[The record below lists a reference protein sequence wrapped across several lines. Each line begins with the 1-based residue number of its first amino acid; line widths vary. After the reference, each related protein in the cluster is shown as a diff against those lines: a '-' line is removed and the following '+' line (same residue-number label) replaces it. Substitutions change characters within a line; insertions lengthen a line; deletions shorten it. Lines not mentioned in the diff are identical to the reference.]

1 MADIKQSHPLIII
14 FKGILILDIAV
25 AAIAVVIG
33 LFLGWTTTYQ
43 YGGGIF
49 IGGILVVTAGVLS
62 VLAYWKKARNFESMP
77 AQSKTHESGIGR
89 NKHTK
94 YGPADGP
101 SQRYASQITLALSGM
116 SCLVIGSILQS
127 I

>member
-1 MADIKQSHPLIII
+1 MANTNISHPFIII
-14 FKGILILDIAV
+14 FKNILILDIAV
-25 AAIAVVIG
+25 TAIAVVIG

-49 IGGILVVTAGVLS
+49 MGGVLIVAAGVLS
-62 VLAYWKKARNFESMP
+62 ILAYWKKARNFESINNKP
-77 AQSKTHESGIGR
+77 KVNKIHTEYGTLDGII
-89 NKHTK
+89 
-94 YGPADGP
+94 
-101 SQRYASQITLALSGM
+101 QLYASQLTLSLSGI